1 MRRLNNMNK
10 FKLATCCMIDKNF
23 GYKSTTKK
31 AFLKNKDYKKLV
43 SIWTHNIHKTKEAFN
58 FLLNQPEVYHY
69 FRVSS
74 SIFPLSTLPE
84 VEQYFYDWF
93 ESDGKK
99 LTNDIGKSVLD
110 IDNNFRAVVH
120 PDQFVVVNSKKDSV
134 VQNSIRELEIT
145 YLFMENL
152 KIPYNINIH
161 LSGKD
166 PDAKKR
172 SILNHKKLPSHLA
185 KMISYENDEKSSCI
199 EDILFVCE
207 ETEALPCFDIHHEA
221 VFQTFYNQEYKLQT
235 LSDKNISR
243 IEALWKRTNLSPTFH
258 VSNRLEKNSTKG
270 KACAHS
276 DFLYEK
282 DNDALLPLLK
292 KGWYC
297 EIEAKAKFPAV
308 QQFYENFC
316 KNI

>member
-1 MRRLNNMNK
+1 MTN
-10 FKLATCCMIDKNF
+10 FKLATCCMIDKDF
-23 GYKSTTKK
+23 GYKSTTKT

-43 SIWTHNIHKTKEAFN
+43 SIWTHNIHKTREAFN
-58 FLLNQPEVYHY
+58 YLLHQAEVYHY

-84 VEQYFYDWF
+84 VHQYFLDWF

-99 LTNDIGKSVLD
+99 ITNNIGEYVLEND
-110 IDNNFRAVVH
+110 KNFRAVVH
-120 PDQFVVVNSKKDSV
+120 PDQFVVVNSKNENV

-152 KIPYNINIH
+152 KLPYNINIH

-166 PDAKKR
+166 SEAKNR
-172 SILNHKKLPSHLA
+172 SKANHKRLPSHLA
-185 KMISYENDEKSSCI
+185 KVISYENDEKSSCI
-199 EDILFVCE
+199 ADILEVCE
-207 ETEALPCFDIHHEA
+207 EVGALPCFDIHHEA
-221 VFQTFYNQEYKLQT
+221 VFHTFYDKEYKLQT
-235 LSDKNISR
+235 LDENNIAR
-243 IEALWKRTNLSPTFH
+243 IESLWQRTNLPPTFH
-258 VSNRLEKNSTKG
+258 VSNRLEKNSIKG

-282 DNDALLPLLK
+282 ENEALLPLLK
-292 KGWYC
+292 KGWHC

-308 QQFYENFC
+308 QLFYENFC
-316 KNI
+316 KHI